1 MAAFSAGAGGS
12 LLGAAAAGDQRA
24 LGVIWAQEDRKN
36 LAHLQRDCSAR
47 RGLIE
52 RSTLSSKAVYA
63 LTDPV
68 FELWITRNGKSLLQ
82 GAHAVRPPVHRKA
95 KHR

>member
-1 MAAFSAGAGGS
+1 MDGQLTDLWRLSRPDLAVGRYEIAQLAGETTVGHS
-12 LLGAAAAGDQRA
+12 SVQRA
-24 LGVIWAQEDRKN
+24 LGALRG
-36 LAHLQRDCSAR
+36 

-68 FELWITRNGKSLLQ
+68 FELWSSRNGKTLLQ
-82 GAHAVRPPVHRKA
+82 SAYVVRPPAHRRA
-95 KHR
+95 KR